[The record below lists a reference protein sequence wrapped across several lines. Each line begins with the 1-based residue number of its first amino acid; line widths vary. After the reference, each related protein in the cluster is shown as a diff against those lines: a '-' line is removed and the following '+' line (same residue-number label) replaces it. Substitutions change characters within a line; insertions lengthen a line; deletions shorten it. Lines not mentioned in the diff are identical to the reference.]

1 MSILSSSMKIQET
14 NVFPSK
20 DTRLELTALTL
31 TMGSCVA
38 VGTTRKG
45 QLITADAGGFELD
58 IHYNLYKKSVD
69 GFAKQLQNLLNLMS
83 AYKVDDFVSTA
94 LFHGTSDV
102 VYANKNGLRI
112 LGAGTGKTA
121 YKKANYNCYSRESQL
136 HADGIICEPHSG
148 IVPVTYSADCVTG
161 VMSAPNGA
169 YGVFHS
175 MAKKL
180 SNEDDNIILSMVRA
194 FGNLW
199 DIKPEDIQIA
209 FYPSASPSIYEV
221 DQEFADAF
229 PVRYVIHEPD
239 KKPRLMLEDLAISL
253 ARRYG
258 VTQIAVSNHST
269 AWGGLESLRG
279 TEHSLLAS
287 GTQVG
292 NSNGQNIVFAVPLDV
307 ACL

>member
-1 MSILSSSMKIQET
+1 MSNPLMSMKIQEA

-20 DTRLELTALTL
+20 DTLLKLTALTL
-31 TMGSCVA
+31 PMSSCLA

-45 QLITADAGGFELD
+45 RLMTSEGDFELD
-58 IHYNLYKKSVD
+58 IHYNLYKESVD
-69 GFAKQLQNLLNLMS
+69 GFAGQRQNLLNLMS
-83 AYKVDDFVSTA
+83 AYDVECFVSTA

-121 YKKANYNCYSRESQL
+121 YKKVNYNRFSRENQL
-136 HADGIICEPHSG
+136 HADGIICEPGSG
-148 IVPVTYSADCVTG
+148 IVPVAYSADCVTG

-175 MAKKL
+175 MARKL
-180 SNEDDNIILSMVRA
+180 CDEDDNIILSMVRA

-199 DIKPEDIQIA
+199 GVEPEDIQIA
-209 FYPSASPSIYEV
+209 FYPSVSPSVYEV

-229 PVRYVIHEPD
+229 PARYVMYEPG

-258 VTQIAVSNHST
+258 VTQIAVSDHAT

-292 NSNGQNIVFAVPLDV
+292 NSNGQNIVFAVPQDV
-307 ACL
+307 VRL